1 MKKLFFTFCFF
12 FLSFFN
18 GASLSIQKNSYEGL
32 IEESILNQSITPIPT
47 GESIQSFCDSA
58 TVNDL
63 IVNEDPGGIITWF
76 DSATGGIPLDS
87 TDPLVNGELVYAEQ
101 TLGGLTSVGR
111 FQVIVHF
118 ISPNIT
124 ANKTAICSGESVELT
139 AKFDAPRIL
148 GTSYIGIFSSK
159 WIYLNNTAD
168 TWLYGE
174 NFANNYGGN
183 LISLH
188 SLSEVYFIRDMT
200 PGLGFFIGLN
210 DSITEGVLE
219 WSDGSVLDFTNFSSG
234 EPNNQGN
241 EDYIFQRANGQW
253 NDYPS
258 TLSAISVFQIN
269 SGVTYSWSTGEVS
282 ESIIVSP
289 TATSDFWVDITING
303 VTCRKTIEIPLANPD
318 SPISGGD
325 ETSCEITSLRT
336 SATVGVGETLTWYD
350 ASVGG
355 NIITNPILDTVGTIT
370 YYAESNNDVSGCISL
385 ERTPV
390 TLTMNTLP
398 LAPFNTFDITVQEQ
412 LTAQTITANAEVNI
426 GETLIWYDASIG
438 GDVVTDPSLSSV
450 GVITYYA
457 ESVVDA
463 TGCISQ
469 SRTPVTLTI
478 LDAPDPPTAAP
489 IQSFCDIPGS
499 KIADLSPNGPS
510 VQWYDAPFNGNV
522 LDPASF
528 LVNSQ
533 LVYASQTVNGIE
545 SLTRTQVMA
554 HLTATYLATADTD
567 LCLGDSV
574 ELQAGWGYIEIPN
587 TLRVGRFDDAF
598 AFRSTMAMNYTDAQ
612 NFAQSFGGNLA
623 SVRSQPLYED
633 YFSPHV
639 EIAEEIH
646 WFGLNDLSTEGTFS
660 FSDGTPVTYTNWSP
674 GQGGLSPDED
684 GVYFGLDGTWSD
696 ADITETHKFLFQLRN
711 IGPSFLWSTGETTEY
726 ITVTPTVTAAYWLD
740 VTLNG
745 NTCRFDF
752 SVTVNDPPTPG
763 ITNNTGATEL
773 TCDETSISLTA
784 TGGVTYS
791 WSDGITTVS
800 SIADLNITT
809 PGTYT
814 VTVTGANGCS
824 DTTDIVITQNT
835 TLPTPGITNNTG
847 ATELTCD
854 ETSISL
860 TATGGVTY
868 SWSDGII
875 TVSSIATLNVT
886 TPGTY
891 TVTVTGANGCSDT
904 ESRTITDDIAL
915 PTAGIMNNT
924 LSTELTCS
932 LTSINITATGGGTYV
947 WNTGDTTPDL
957 NIIVPGIYTVKVTSS
972 NGCTDTESII
982 ITEDIG
988 PNSPISEGDQI
999 GCEFTILTASAKVF
1013 PGEIITWYDA
1023 AIGGNIV
1030 ADPFLNSVGSVTYY
1044 AEAINVSTNC
1054 SSLIRTAVTL
1064 SIVSEPDAPMGD
1076 GIQVFCDIPTIG
1088 DLLVVGEDIRWYDS
1102 AIDGNQLNA
1111 TLQLTNGQTVY
1122 ASQTISGCESN
1133 DRISVNVVFDLKITP
1148 MFTQVDPICFGDTLL
1163 TLPTISINGY
1173 KGVWSPILDN
1183 TVTTTYTFTPDIGQ
1197 CATNSTMTIEVYPR
1211 PQTPNGMAEQY
1222 FCAINSP
1229 MISDLILN
1237 TSFLNWYLTP
1247 NGGQSLSQNYLL
1259 TDGLNLFASS
1269 YDALNFCESSSRF
1282 KVEISV
1288 ENPLLP
1294 DLETEISFCK
1304 ELNPII
1310 DFVNTNGVTMNWYDS
1325 SVGGELLTSEYILEN
1340 GETLYAA
1347 TFNTA
1352 SGCESIDRLEFNIEI
1367 IDSDLEYYN
1376 AITIDSN
1383 NINDAL
1389 RIIGIE
1395 NFPLNTIEIYNR
1407 YGTLVWKNSN
1417 YNNKTVVFNG
1427 KANVSGVVSKD
1438 NFLPSG
1444 TYFFVLKYPNYCKQT
1459 QLKGFINI
1467 DNKN

>member
-101 TLGGLTSVGR
+101 TLGGVTSVGR

-210 DSITEGVLE
+210 DSITEGVFE

-336 SATVGVGETLTWYD
+336 SATVGDEETLTWYD
-350 ASVGG
+350 APVGG

-398 LAPFNTFDITVQEQ
+398 LAPFNTFDIIVQEQ

-847 ATELTCD
+847 ASELTCD

-999 GCEFTILTASAKVF
+999 GCEFTILTASAKFF

-1076 GIQVFCDIPTIG
+1076 VIQVFCDIPTIG

-1211 PQTPNGMAEQY
+1211 PQTPNGIAEQY

>member
-101 TLGGLTSVGR
+101 TLGGVTSVGR

-210 DSITEGVLE
+210 DSITEGVFE

-791 WSDGITTVS
+791 WSDGI
-800 SIADLNITT
+800 
-809 PGTYT
+809 
-814 VTVTGANGCS
+814 
-824 DTTDIVITQNT
+824 
-835 TLPTPGITNNTG
+835 
-847 ATELTCD
+847 
-854 ETSISL
+854 
-860 TATGGVTY
+860 
-868 SWSDGII
+868 I

-957 NIIVPGIYTVKVTSS
+957 NIILPGIYTVKVTSS

-1438 NFLPSG
+1438 SFLPSG

>member
-101 TLGGLTSVGR
+101 TLGGVTSVGR

-210 DSITEGVLE
+210 DSITEGVFE

-336 SATVGVGETLTWYD
+336 SATVGDEETLTWYD
-350 ASVGG
+350 APVGG

-398 LAPFNTFDITVQEQ
+398 LAPFNTFDIIVQEQ

-791 WSDGITTVS
+791 WSDGI
-800 SIADLNITT
+800 
-809 PGTYT
+809 
-814 VTVTGANGCS
+814 
-824 DTTDIVITQNT
+824 
-835 TLPTPGITNNTG
+835 
-847 ATELTCD
+847 
-854 ETSISL
+854 
-860 TATGGVTY
+860 
-868 SWSDGII
+868 I

-999 GCEFTILTASAKVF
+999 GCEFTILTASAKFF

-1076 GIQVFCDIPTIG
+1076 VIQVFCDIPTIG

-1211 PQTPNGMAEQY
+1211 PQTPNGIAEQY

>member
-210 DSITEGVLE
+210 DSITEGVFE

-336 SATVGVGETLTWYD
+336 SATVGDEETLTWYD
-350 ASVGG
+350 APVGG

-398 LAPFNTFDITVQEQ
+398 LAPFNTFDIIVQEQ

-824 DTTDIVITQNT
+824 DT
-835 TLPTPGITNNTG
+835 
-847 ATELTCD
+847 
-854 ETSISL
+854 
-860 TATGGVTY
+860 
-868 SWSDGII
+868 
-875 TVSSIATLNVT
+875 
-886 TPGTY
+886 
-891 TVTVTGANGCSDT
+891 

-924 LSTELTCS
+924 LSTELTCF

>member
-1 MKKLFFTFCFF
+1 Y
-12 FLSFFN
+12 SWSE
-18 GASLSIQKNSYEGL
+18 GASL
-32 IEESILNQSITPIPT
+32 
-47 GESIQSFCDSA
+47 
-58 TVNDL
+58 V
-63 IVNEDPGGIITWF
+63 
-76 DSATGGIPLDS
+76 
-87 TDPLVNGELVYAEQ
+87 
-101 TLGGLTSVGR
+101 
-111 FQVIVHF
+111 
-118 ISPNIT
+118 
-124 ANKTAICSGESVELT
+124 
-139 AKFDAPRIL
+139 
-148 GTSYIGIFSSK
+148 SS
-159 WIYLNNTAD
+159 TAD
-168 TWLYGE
+168 
-174 NFANNYGGN
+174 
-183 LISLH
+183 
-188 SLSEVYFIRDMT
+188 
-200 PGLGFFIGLN
+200 
-210 DSITEGVLE
+210 
-219 WSDGSVLDFTNFSSG
+219 
-234 EPNNQGN
+234 
-241 EDYIFQRANGQW
+241 
-253 NDYPS
+253 
-258 TLSAISVFQIN
+258 
-269 SGVTYSWSTGEVS
+269 
-282 ESIIVSP
+282 
-289 TATSDFWVDITING
+289 
-303 VTCRKTIEIPLANPD
+303 
-318 SPISGGD
+318 
-325 ETSCEITSLRT
+325 
-336 SATVGVGETLTWYD
+336 
-350 ASVGG
+350 
-355 NIITNPILDTVGTIT
+355 
-370 YYAESNNDVSGCISL
+370 
-385 ERTPV
+385 
-390 TLTMNTLP
+390 
-398 LAPFNTFDITVQEQ
+398 
-412 LTAQTITANAEVNI
+412 
-426 GETLIWYDASIG
+426 
-438 GDVVTDPSLSSV
+438 
-450 GVITYYA
+450 
-457 ESVVDA
+457 
-463 TGCISQ
+463 
-469 SRTPVTLTI
+469 
-478 LDAPDPPTAAP
+478 
-489 IQSFCDIPGS
+489 
-499 KIADLSPNGPS
+499 
-510 VQWYDAPFNGNV
+510 
-522 LDPASF
+522 
-528 LVNSQ
+528 
-533 LVYASQTVNGIE
+533 
-545 SLTRTQVMA
+545 
-554 HLTATYLATADTD
+554 
-567 LCLGDSV
+567 
-574 ELQAGWGYIEIPN
+574 
-587 TLRVGRFDDAF
+587 
-598 AFRSTMAMNYTDAQ
+598 
-612 NFAQSFGGNLA
+612 
-623 SVRSQPLYED
+623 
-633 YFSPHV
+633 
-639 EIAEEIH
+639 
-646 WFGLNDLSTEGTFS
+646 
-660 FSDGTPVTYTNWSP
+660 
-674 GQGGLSPDED
+674 
-684 GVYFGLDGTWSD
+684 
-696 ADITETHKFLFQLRN
+696 
-711 IGPSFLWSTGETTEY
+711 
-726 ITVTPTVTAAYWLD
+726 
-740 VTLNG
+740 
-745 NTCRFDF
+745 
-752 SVTVNDPPTPG
+752 
-763 ITNNTGATEL
+763 
-773 TCDETSISLTA
+773 
-784 TGGVTYS
+784 
-791 WSDGITTVS
+791 
-800 SIADLNITT
+800 
-809 PGTYT
+809 
-814 VTVTGANGCS
+814 
-824 DTTDIVITQNT
+824 
-835 TLPTPGITNNTG
+835 
-847 ATELTCD
+847 
-854 ETSISL
+854 
-860 TATGGVTY
+860 
-868 SWSDGII
+868 
-875 TVSSIATLNVT
+875 LNVT

-957 NIIVPGIYTVKVTSS
+957 NITVPGTYTVKVTSS

-1088 DLLVVGEDIRWYDS
+1088 DLLVVGDNIKWYDS

-1148 MFTQVDPICFGDTLL
+1148 IFTQVDPICFGDTLL

-1183 TVTTTYTFTPDIGQ
+1183 TVTTTYTFIPDIGQ

-1427 KANVSGVVSKD
+1427 IANVSGVVSRD
-1438 NFLPSG
+1438 SFLPSG